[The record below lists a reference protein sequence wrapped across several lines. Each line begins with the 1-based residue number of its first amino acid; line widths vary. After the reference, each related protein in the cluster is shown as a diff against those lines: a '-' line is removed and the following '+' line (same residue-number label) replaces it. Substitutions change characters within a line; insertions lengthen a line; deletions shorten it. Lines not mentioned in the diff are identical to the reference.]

1 MELIGT
7 NNLAISTTNYF
18 CKKCQYKTS
27 NKYYFSKHLRTP
39 KHLMELNGTA
49 KSAGKSLLYNCELC
63 GFSTNNKHNF
73 TRHKMTPKHL
83 TTANLAKRATK
94 TTNSRT
100 GNKYECEDCGKQY
113 KYQSGLWKHKQ
124 KCNIYMQSCSNTEN
138 TIIQSDNE
146 LIKIIM
152 EENAKLHEDIR
163 TLIPKIGNNNST
175 NSNNQ
180 SFNINFFLNE
190 TCKDAMNMKDFI
202 ENIKLTLEN
211 VIYASKNGVLDSS
224 RKLIVQGLQDLE
236 LTERPIHCT
245 DVKKNTMYIK
255 DEGFWNMDKE
265 NENLKKILQNVS
277 VKHMKGISEWII
289 NNPYYMNTEGGQQEY
304 VQMVKNITQDISG
317 CKRDYKLTIK
327 NICEETL
334 VD

>member
-1 MELIGT
+1 MATE
-7 NNLAISTTNYF
+7 
-18 CKKCQYKTS
+18 KV
-27 NKYYFSKHLRTP
+27 P
-39 KHLMELNGTA
+39 
-49 KSAGKSLLYNCELC
+49 KSAKTGQEFYCEKCNFVCSKKSNWNRHVLTVKHKNQQLSTICQQKVTKQFACE
-63 GFSTNNKHNF
+63 
-73 TRHKMTPKHL
+73 
-83 TTANLAKRATK
+83 
-94 TTNSRT
+94 
-100 GNKYECEDCGKQY
+100 CGKEY
-113 KYQSGLWKHKQ
+113 KERSGLWKHKQ